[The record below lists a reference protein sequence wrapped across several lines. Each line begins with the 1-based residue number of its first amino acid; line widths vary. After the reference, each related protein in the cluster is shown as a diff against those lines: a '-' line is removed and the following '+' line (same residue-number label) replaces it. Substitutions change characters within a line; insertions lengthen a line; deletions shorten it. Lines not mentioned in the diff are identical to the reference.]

1 MSLIEINWHPN
12 RKELRN
18 FGIIALIATA
28 VISLVLHLL
37 KDLGSPWILIILG
50 VGFVIFLS
58 SIISTKITR
67 IIYIGLILVTFPIG
81 WVMSFILMAIFYFL
95 IITPLGIFFRMIGR
109 DTLCRKFD
117 RNAGS
122 YWQTHRKPENL
133 DSYFHQF

>member
-50 VGFVIFLS
+50 IGFVIFLS
-58 SIISTKITR
+58 SLISTKITW

-95 IITPLGIFFRMIGR
+95 IITPIGLFFRLIGR
-109 DTLCRKFD
+109 DPLCRKFD
-117 RNAGS
+117 PDAGS
-122 YWQTHRKPENL
+122 YWQAHRKPENL